1 MVICFGVTCS
11 RSEPTCSH
19 RRAVT
24 GVTVTL
30 LSGTDLA
37 DSLQSLIAFTAL
49 PPGCE
54 STAPPGSSGR
64 LTQASVAPT
73 GPGGSAGGTGSS
85 LTSEQGGKRN
95 DSGSG
100 P

>member
-1 MVICFGVTCS
+1 M
-11 RSEPTCSH
+11 
-19 RRAVT
+19 T

-37 DSLQSLIAFTAL
+37 ENLQRLIAFTAL

-54 STAPPGSSGR
+54 STARPGSSGR

-73 GPGGSAGGTGSS
+73 GPRGGSAGGTVSS
-85 LTSEQGGKRN
+85 LTPEQGGKR
-95 DSGSG
+95 DYSGSG
-100 P
+100 L